1 MANAILNFHFDFPH
15 TSLTKYHQ
23 LWPIFYPSNSY
34 PVLDFVCDGKYVFL
48 GRRIIFQLVAREN
61 VTPRAPGI
69 NQTGL
74 HKFPNRGKT
83 NTGNCKSLVE
93 EISFGKRGNISYLV
107 LEVWVC
113 CGWGGGGPWK
123 EIGYDLFLLF
133 VSCALKVILTI
144 IMILIHLEVRLM
156 APAASRSPSWSL
168 SLFMSRSASVSA
180 MLSVSSWEKKY
191 YQIKKDISRRY

>member
-1 MANAILNFHFDFPH
+1 M
-15 TSLTKYHQ
+15 
-23 LWPIFYPSNSY
+23 
-34 PVLDFVCDGKYVFL
+34 
-48 GRRIIFQLVAREN
+48 
-61 VTPRAPGI
+61 TPRAPGI

-83 NTGNCKSLVE
+83 NTGNCKSLAK

-113 CGWGGGGPWK
+113 CGWGRGGPWK
-123 EIGYDLFLLF
+123 EIGYDLNSIICFMRFQSHRHYPHDFDSPWGEINGSSSL
-133 VSCALKVILTI
+133 AIP
-144 IMILIHLEVRLM
+144 IMISSHHVRDHHDGDHQHNHRHHHSHLEVRLM

-180 MLSVSSWEKKY
+180 ILSVSSWEKKY
-191 YQIKKDISRRY
+191 YQIEKNISSWY